1 MTARE
6 SQYSGANQNGRQT
19 LARALPVCD
28 KGDMRQRFLGQT
40 GLSVPA
46 VMLGGNVF
54 GWTLN
59 EADSFRILDSAF
71 DAGLTFI
78 DTADIYSTWVPGHT
92 GGESETIIGK
102 WFAQSGKRNQVT
114 LATKVGMDMGAGKK
128 GLAPRYME
136 QAVEDS
142 LRRLQTDRIDLYQSH
157 EDDAGTPLEETLG
170 AFEAMI
176 QKGKVRFIGASNY
189 SGARLKVAL
198 KTSIRTGLARYQT
211 LQPLYNMMEREP
223 YESDLAPVVAEHG
236 LGVIPYF
243 SLASGFLTGKYR
255 SEADLAGKARGG
267 GVKKY
272 LNEHGRAVLAALDQV
287 AKDYQSTP
295 ARVALAWLMTRPGI
309 VAPIA
314 SATSVDQVKDL
325 VEAASLELGQP
336 ALDLLTTA
344 SAPATHGSASA

>member
-1 MTARE
+1 M
-6 SQYSGANQNGRQT
+6 Q
-19 LARALPVCD
+19 
-28 KGDMRQRFLGQT
+28 QRLLGQT

-46 VMLGGNVF
+46 IMLGGNVF

-59 EADSFRILDSAF
+59 ENDSFRILDSAF

-78 DTADIYSTWVPGHT
+78 DTADIYSTWVPGNT

-102 WFAQSGKRNQVT
+102 WFARTGKRNYVT
-114 LATKVGMDMGAGKK
+114 IATKLGMDMGGGKK
-128 GLAPRYME
+128 GLSRQYME

-157 EDDAGTPLEETLG
+157 QDDATVPLEETLG
-170 AFEAMI
+170 AFDAMI

-189 SGARLKVAL
+189 TGARLREAME
-198 KTSIRTGLARYQT
+198 TSKRSGLVRYQT
-211 LQPLYNMMEREP
+211 LQPHYNLIEREP
-223 YESDLAPVVAEHG
+223 YETDLAPVVLEYG

-255 SEADLAGKARGG
+255 SEADCEGKPRGG
-267 GVKKY
+267 GMGKY
-272 LNEHGRAVLAALDQV
+272 LNDRGRAILAALDDV
-287 AKDYQSTP
+287 AKQYQSTP

-314 SATSVDQVKDL
+314 SATREVHVADL
-325 VEAASLELGQP
+325 VEATKLELSQ
-336 ALDLLTTA
+336 AAIDELTAA
-344 SAPATHGSASA
+344 SVVSAK